1 MARPLPRKRRVDG
14 RTRLLDTAERMLD
27 ERGIDGV
34 SLRTLTT
41 RSGHRNASAVQYHFG
56 NRVQLIEAVFQRRHA
71 AVEAR
76 RAAILDAL
84 EASPPVEPRAA
95 LEAIVLPLAE
105 LLHDETGRRHLRLI
119 MQGIAHPDFDV
130 KEATYFGPTLARAVP
145 HVLPLVAH
153 LPRPR
158 QLHRLRLGVLTVA
171 CALGEQAR
179 GIDADPSPRKPLAY
193 ERFVPDM
200 LDAVVGLLKG

>member
-1 MARPLPRKRRVDG
+1 MARPLPKKRRVDG

-76 RAAILDAL
+76 RTTILDAL
-84 EASPPVEPRAA
+84 EASPPVEARSA
-95 LEAIVLPLAE
+95 LEAIILPLAE
-105 LLHDETGRRHLRLI
+105 LLHDEAGRRHLRLI
-119 MQGIAHPDFDV
+119 MQGVAHPDFYS
-130 KEATYFGPTLARAVP
+130 KEATYFGPTLARALP
-145 HVLPLVAH
+145 HVMPLVAH
-153 LPRPR
+153 LTRAL
-158 QLHRLRLGVLTVA
+158 QFHRLRLGVLTVV

-179 GIDADPSPRKPLAY
+179 GMDADPPPRKPLAY
-193 ERFVPDM
+193 ERFVTDVI
-200 LDAVVGLLKG
+200 DAVVGLLKG